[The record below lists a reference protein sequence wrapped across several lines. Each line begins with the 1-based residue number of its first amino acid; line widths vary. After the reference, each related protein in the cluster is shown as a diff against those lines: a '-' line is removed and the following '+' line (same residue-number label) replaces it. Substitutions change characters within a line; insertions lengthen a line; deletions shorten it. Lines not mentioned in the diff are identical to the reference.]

1 MISVGYF
8 AVAGKD
14 EFRATAPTVSI
25 SSTTNFNQNIATFNG
40 TVSANGAVTTTIK
53 FQISTNGG
61 STWFDATGGTTI
73 SNTSS
78 QSVSVYYNATGLSEG
93 TSHKVRLTATNS
105 AGTSTTTATT
115 GDFTTWALQVYERS
129 TSGGTTFTIPTVT
142 PTGGSAV
149 AVSILDIIMF
159 GAGGGAQGSGG
170 GGGASY
176 ESSSLSMTGSRS
188 ITTSVG
194 AGGIGSDTGGVGGA
208 TAGGGTTL
216 SGNLSAGTQTA
227 SGGGVGS
234 IVANNTTYAGT
245 SGSGYT
251 GGRNNYYERDK
262 NNSWAGYGGGGG
274 AEGYGN
280 NGYAVDGY
288 GAGGS
293 GGDGV
298 SITLGGVTRQ
308 GGAGGGGN
316 GTNANGSVG
325 VYNSYGSGGTVT
337 GAGQAGY
344 IRFRYYAASALA

>member
-105 AGTSTTTATT
+105 VGTSTTTATT
-115 GDFTTWALQVYERS
+115 GDFITWSLQPYERS
-129 TSGGTTFTIPTVT
+129 TAGGTTFTIPTVT

-149 AVSILDIIMF
+149 AVSIYDIIMF
-159 GAGGGAQGSGG
+159 GGGGGGQSSGG

-176 ESSSLSMTGSRS
+176 QSSSLALTGSRS
-188 ITTSVG
+188 VTTSVG
-194 AGGIGSDTGGVGGA
+194 AAGIGTDTGGFGGA
-208 TAGGGTTL
+208 TAGGSTTI
-216 SGNLSAGTQTA
+216 SGDLSAGTQTA
-227 SGGGVGS
+227 AGGGVGS
-234 IVANNTTYAGT
+234 FLADNSQRAGT
-245 SGSGYT
+245 SGASYI
-251 GGRNNYYERDK
+251 GGINAYYERDK
-262 NNSWAGYGGGGG
+262 NNAWIGCGGGGG
-274 AEGYGN
+274 AGGNGN

-288 GAGGS
+288 GAGGN
-293 GGDGV
+293 GGIGV

-337 GAGQAGY
+337 AAGQAGY
-344 IRFRYYAASALA
+344 IRFRYYAASVLA